1 MQFNDEIAG
10 SCRQL
15 TLTDVDQA
23 LYALQVNPVL
33 VEKHSNSSFS
43 SELSA
48 MLDKQEECDCCR
60 LRRSND
66 SSRSFLPLARR
77 GRPYFSSRSRRSL
90 CTNCTEMKRQQ
101 QLDILPALSQ
111 LHSNQ
116 IFQLTINMNLS
127 SDEQNA
133 LNDNQY
139 QSSHVLVWNINSSDG
154 NSSVDLTCDTDSL
167 SESEKKAL
175 IEETVRK
182 LRLIL
187 TNRSTT
193 NTDQIGFTYRT
204 LQTALNI
211 LSSSS
216 HSSTSNLL

>member
-1 MQFNDEIAG
+1 MEI
-10 SCRQL
+10 
-15 TLTDVDQA
+15 
-23 LYALQVNPVL
+23 
-33 VEKHSNSSFS
+33 
-43 SELSA
+43 
-48 MLDKQEECDCCR
+48 
-60 LRRSND
+60 
-66 SSRSFLPLARR
+66 
-77 GRPYFSSRSRRSL
+77 
-90 CTNCTEMKRQQ
+90 KRQQ
-101 QLDILPALSQ
+101 QLDILPTLSQ

-116 IFQLTINMNLS
+116 IFQLTINMILS

-139 QSSHVLVWNINSSDG
+139 QSSHVLVWNISSSDG
-154 NSSVDLTCDTDSL
+154 HSLVDLSCDSDSL
-167 SESEKKAL
+167 SESEKKTL
-175 IEETVRK
+175 IDETVRK

-187 TNRSTT
+187 ANRSTT

>member
-1 MQFNDEIAG
+1 MQFNDENDG
-10 SCRQL
+10 FCRQL
-15 TLTDVDQA
+15 TLTDVDRA

-43 SELSA
+43 SESSTISN
-48 MLDKQEECDCCR
+48 KQEECGCCR
-60 LRRSND
+60 LRQSNN

-90 CTNCTEMKRQQ
+90 CTNCTEIKRQQ
-101 QLDILPALSQ
+101 QLNILPALFQ

-116 IFQLTINMNLS
+116 TFQLTINMNLS

-139 QSSHVLVWNINSSDG
+139 LSSHVLVWNISSSDG
-154 NSSVDLTCDTDSL
+154 NSSVHLTCDTDSL
-167 SESEKKAL
+167 GESEKKAL
-175 IEETVRK
+175 IHETVRK

-193 NTDQIGFTYRT
+193 NTDQFEFTYQT

-216 HSSTSNLL
+216 HSSSSNLL